1 MIHYFIYFRKEEES
15 DYILEEKSKNLI
27 PTMRFLSLLLSEGT
41 SCTLQL
47 HRMNSISRRPP
58 QKTGVWIH

>member
-15 DYILEEKSKNLI
+15 DYILKEKNKDLS
-27 PTMRFLSLLLSEGT
+27 TMRFLSLLLSEGT
-41 SCTLQL
+41 PCTLQL

>member
-15 DYILEEKSKNLI
+15 DYILKEKNKDLS
-27 PTMRFLSLLLSEGT
+27 TMRFLSLLLSEGT

-58 QKTGVWIH
+58 QKTGVWTH

>member
-15 DYILEEKSKNLI
+15 DYILKEKNKDL
-27 PTMRFLSLLLSEGT
+27 PTVRFLSLLLSEGT

-58 QKTGVWIH
+58 QKTGVWTH